1 MLPNVPT
8 IAEQGVPGYDFQI
21 WHGLFAPKGTPD
33 RVIRSVNRE
42 TVRALQAPEVKER
55 FAQLGFVI
63 IGNTPE
69 EFSAVVKR
77 EIEKFRKIVK
87 ESGIELL

>member
-1 MLPNVPT
+1 
-8 IAEQGVPGYDFQI
+8 
-21 WHGLFAPKGTPD
+21 
-33 RVIRSVNRE
+33 
-42 TVRALQAPEVKER
+42 
-55 FAQLGFVI
+55 VI

-69 EFSAVVKR
+69 EFAAVVAR

>member
-1 MLPNVPT
+1 VLPNVPT
-8 IAEQGVPGYDFQI
+8 IAEQGVKGYDFQI
-21 WHGLFAPKGTPD
+21 WHGLFAPKGVPVKVVRD
-33 RVIRSVNRE
+33 VNRE
-42 TVRALQAPEVKER
+42 TLKALQAPDLRER

-69 EFSAVVKR
+69 EFATIVKQ
-77 EIEKFRKIVK
+77 EVEKYRRIVK